1 MYTGPQ
7 LVKLLEQQHQ
17 RRETSN
23 LFKKDTFTLQWR
35 SKVGSFPHPD
45 VETMVSAGEPSGAW
59 YVTNGR
65 PEDKRQLDENLDRM
79 PELPLNGYIPGSSIR
94 GIVRAWAMKRP
105 SIRNQMLDLLGSQQG
120 NVIQAGK
127 IEFLDAWP
135 EIATKLVLDIV
146 NPQQDFQV
154 YHKGQGT
161 PLSIYTLGDGEDT
174 IPVIVAIRGIQGL
187 ASPQDVQT
195 VWEWVQQAL
204 SIYGVGSRTS
214 AGYGQIKAPT
224 SFTPSAQL
232 RQAEDGSTTK
242 TFEFKLYS
250 QGCAGANRQQQ
261 DFRPSHWRGWL
272 RSWILRFLL
281 GVMSKD
287 NAEKTLWELMGIIE
301 PVTRKGC
308 VQIRMIP
315 DQEIWGERSINSPY
329 FYVWEGKLQVTA
341 PSEILNKIILPII
354 RFAVSTGGV
363 GRGWRRPIHIFHMN
377 NGYAATRGSHL
388 VIKHQVRNREGI
400 LQKRTLSLLLNP
412 ESWTSTYD
420 NWLAAVRSQWT
431 DRININANQSLEA
444 EVFSPRTCAV
454 YSVPGCEANPIDEN
468 DFEWLETDAV
478 ATRGEGMH
486 LIYEQTPPRNYKRN
500 PDIGGNAATGN
511 PHCSWASIKLINI
524 PSQEI
529 DVDCQ
534 EIVCLFM
541 GGKSPQSNHIRAHFL
556 KDLSAIEGKVHLFGV
571 SP

>member
-1 MYTGPQ
+1 
-7 LVKLLEQQHQ
+7 
-17 RRETSN
+17 
-23 LFKKDTFTLQWR
+23 
-35 SKVGSFPHPD
+35 
-45 VETMVSAGEPSGAW
+45 
-59 YVTNGR
+59 
-65 PEDKRQLDENLDRM
+65 
-79 PELPLNGYIPGSSIR
+79 
-94 GIVRAWAMKRP
+94 MKRP

-174 IPVIVAIRGIQGL
+174 IPVTVAIRGIQGL

-301 PVTRKGC
+301 PETRKGC

-315 DQEIWGERSINSPY
+315 DQKIWGERSINSPY

-468 DFEWLETDAV
+468 DLEWLETDAV